1 MLKKNKT
8 HIILSSFVVLIPM
21 LLGIILWKF
30 MPDEMIITHWGVGG
44 VADRWSSKAFAVFG
58 MPLIFLLAHWVGI
71 YMVSRDPKNKGQNG
85 KILRTV
91 IWVIPV
97 MSILTCGFTD
107 LIALGYDIGINTVV
121 FGLMGLMF
129 ILIGNYLP
137 KCKQNYTIG
146 VRVVWALQNEEN
158 WNKTHRFTGKLW
170 VVGGFATL
178 FGVFIPDD
186 WMMMMYVL
194 IGIALILSLLPIAYS
209 YWYYRKQLAGGTA
222 SKEEGKLSTS
232 MKTFIG
238 IEIAVVILIVVFVMV
253 LLFQGKY
260 EVSLSDQSLEIHAEC
275 WSDVSVDL
283 ADITKIEYRQSH
295 GAANR
300 TNGFGTSSITMGE
313 CKNNEYGGYTRYTYE
328 DCDAC
333 IVLTVDDHILMINEK
348 TEEDTK
354 ALYDELSA
362 RIENE

>member
-1 MLKKNKT
+1 MLEKNKNQ
-8 HIILSSFVVLIPM
+8 IILSSFVVLISM

-30 MPDEMIITHWGVGG
+30 MPDEMITHWGVGG

-58 MPLIFLLAHWVGI
+58 MPLIFLLTHWFCI

-194 IGIALILSLLPIAYS
+194 IGIALILSLMPIAYS

-362 RIENE
+362 RIENK

>member
-1 MLKKNKT
+1 MLEKNKN

-30 MPDEMIITHWGVGG
+30 MPDKMITNWG
-44 VADRWSSKAFAVFG
+44 ADGEANGWSSKAFVVFG
-58 MPLIFLLAHWVGI
+58 MPLIFLLTHWFCI
-71 YMVSRDPKNKGQNG
+71 YMVSRDPKNKEQNG
-85 KILRTV
+85 KILQTV

-97 MSILTCGFTD
+97 MSILVCGFTD
-107 LIALGYDIGINTVV
+107 LIALGYDIGISTVV

-170 VVGGFATL
+170 VVGGFVTL
-178 FGVFIPDD
+178 FGMFIPTDG
-186 WMMMMYVL
+186 MMYVL
-194 IGIALILSLLPIAYS
+194 VGIVLILSLLPIAYS

-238 IEIAVVILIVVFVMV
+238 IEIAVVIMIVVGVMV

-260 EVSLSDQSLEIHAEC
+260 AVSLSDQSLEIHAEC
-275 WSDVSVDL
+275 WSDVSVDF
-283 ADITKIEYRQSH
+283 ADITQIEYRQHH
-295 GAANR
+295 GVANR

-333 IVLTVDDHILMINEK
+333 IVLTVNDHILMINEK

-362 RIENE
+362 RIGNE

>member
-21 LLGIILWKF
+21 LIGIILWKF
-30 MPDEMIITHWGVGG
+30 MPDKMITNWG
-44 VADRWSSKAFAVFG
+44 ADGEANGWSSKAFVVFG
-58 MPLIFLLAHWVGI
+58 MPLIFLLTHWFCI
-71 YMVSRDPKNKGQNG
+71 YMVSRDPKNKEQNG

-91 IWVIPV
+91 IWVIPI
-97 MSILTCGFTD
+97 MSILVCGFTD
-107 LIALGYDIGINTVV
+107 LIALGYDIGISTVV

-170 VVGGFATL
+170 VVGGFVTL
-178 FGVFIPDD
+178 FGMFIPTDG
-186 WMMMMYVL
+186 MMYVL
-194 IGIALILSLLPIAYS
+194 VGTVLILSLLPIAYS

-222 SKEEGKLSTS
+222 SKEEGKISTS
-232 MKTFIG
+232 MKNFIG
-238 IEIAVVILIVVFVMV
+238 IEIAIVILIVVGVMV

-260 EVSLSDQSLEIHAEC
+260 EVSLSNQSLEIHAEC
-275 WSDVSVDL
+275 WSDVSVDF
-283 ADITKIEYRQSH
+283 ADITQIEYRQSH

-333 IVLTVDDHILMINEK
+333 IVLTVNDHILMINEK

-362 RIENE
+362 RIKNE